1 MQDNVIHTDIRTNI
15 RKKIRTDIWTKIW
28 KDIRTDIRTEIRTD
42 IRTDIRP
49 DIRTYLGH
57 TDRESLYKPSVICK
71 YYLEILELVVC
82 KHLVEDV
89 VSDRAVQAK
98 LKLSEHRFTFS

>member
-1 MQDNVIHTDIRTNI
+1 MKATY
-15 RKKIRTDIWTKIW
+15 KITSY
-28 KDIRTDIRTEIRTD
+28 IRTDIRTDKQTSIRAD
-42 IRTDIRP
+42 KRTDIRP
-49 DIRTYLGH
+49 DIRTHLGPR
-57 TDRESLYKPSVICK
+57 DRESLYKPSVICK